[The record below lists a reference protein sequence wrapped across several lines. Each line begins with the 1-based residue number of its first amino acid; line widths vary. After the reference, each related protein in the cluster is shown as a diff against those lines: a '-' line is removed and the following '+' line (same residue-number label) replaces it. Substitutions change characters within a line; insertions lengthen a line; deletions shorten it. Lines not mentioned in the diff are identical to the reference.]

1 MKRSI
6 IGNQAVAYGALAA
19 GIDVAAGYPGTP
31 SSEALTE
38 LLHFSRTAD
47 RGGEPSPYVEWS
59 VNEKVAFELATGAAW
74 AGKRALATMKMS
86 GANVAADSI
95 LSVAYSG
102 TRGGLVCGCRSL
114 SPGACPLYAAS
125 LPQGALAGSADVC

>member
-31 SSEALTE
+31 SSEALNE
-38 LLHFSRTAD
+38 LLHFSRSAA
-47 RGGEPSPYVEWS
+47 RGNDPSPYVEWS

-102 TRGGLVCGCRSL
+102 TKGGLVL
-114 SPGACPLYAAS
+114 YIADDPGAE
-125 LPQGALAGSADVC
+125 AGMPEQDTRLFAQWRTS

>member
-19 GIDVAAGYPGTP
+19 GVDVASGYPGTP

-38 LLHFSRTAD
+38 LLHFSQNNNPA
-47 RGGEPSPYVEWS
+47 PYVEWS
-59 VNEKVAFELATGAAW
+59 VNEKVAFEIATGAAW
-74 AGKRALATMKMS
+74 AGKRALVTMKMS

-102 TRGGLVCGCRSL
+102 TKGGLL
-114 SPGACPLYAAS
+114 LYIADDPG
-125 LPQGALAGSADVC
+125 V